1 MKKLIV
7 LLSVLAMP
15 LLFTSCELFE
25 DECEEVT
32 HIETNSRVSVVVK
45 DSEDGKIIQQVKV
58 KINTWKTHCDGHKG
72 YPPVSEWTGITN
84 ILGLYD
90 TAYNFGYTMKTKKD
104 FFTVRVV
111 LYKSNGQTLK
121 EYIKVYTYADVE
133 SNPESI
139 RYIRFT
145 IEIPFSAGS

>member
-25 DECEEVT
+25 DECEELT
-32 HIETNSRVSVVVK
+32 HIETNSTVWVYIS
-45 DSEDGKIIQQVKV
+45 DSEDGKPIENIKV

-72 YPPVSEWTGITN
+72 YPPVSEWTGFTN
-84 ILGLYD
+84 NNG
-90 TAYNFGYTMKTKKD
+90 AYNNGYWFGYTMKTKKD

-111 LYKSNGQTLK
+111 LYKDNGQTLK
-121 EYIKVYTYADVE
+121 EYTKVYTYADVE
-133 SNPESI
+133 I
-139 RYIRFT
+139 RKPVGIEFW
-145 IEIPFSAGS
+145 IEIPLSEFK